1 MMAKSGGFKQ
11 VKHKAGSSNRK
22 PVSATRKKPEKKEL
36 TLWDQASRW
45 YDSLVGGQGTDFQKD
60 IIMPGVFRLL
70 EVSKKDRVLDL
81 ACGQGVFSRYLAKK
95 GVRVEGL
102 DSSSELLKH
111 ARSRSGPSIK
121 YHVGDA
127 GDAENFEADHF
138 DGIACLMAIQNI
150 EKMDLLFKSASRWL
164 KTGKHFVVV
173 MTHPCFRIPRQT
185 HWGWDDEKKLEYRR
199 VDHYMTETNVPILT
213 PPFADSKS
221 FTLTYHRP
229 LQSYVSALVQAGFC
243 VDAIEEWVSNKNSL
257 PGKRAKAENRARKE
271 IPLFLALRA
280 RLMPEP
286 ASQKDK

>member
-1 MMAKSGGFKQ
+1 M
-11 VKHKAGSSNRK
+11 RK
-22 PVSATRKKPEKKEL
+22 RQTRSVSKPPAKKEL

-70 EVSKKDRVLDL
+70 DIKKKDHILDL
-81 ACGQGVFSRYLAKK
+81 ACGQGVFSRYLSQK

-102 DSSSELLKH
+102 DSSSELLKY
-111 ARSRSGPSIK
+111 ARLRSGSSIK

-127 GDAENFEADHF
+127 GDDKNFEANRF
-138 DGIACLMAIQNI
+138 DGFASLMAIQNI
-150 EKMDLLFKSASRWL
+150 ERMDLLFKSAAHWL
-164 KTGKHFVVV
+164 KPEKCFVVV
-173 MTHPCFRIPRQT
+173 MTHPCFRIPRQS

-199 VDHYMTETNVPILT
+199 VDHYLTEANVPILT

-221 FTLTYHRP
+221 FTLTFHRP

-243 VDAIEEWVSNKNSL
+243 VDAMEEWISNKNSL
-257 PGKRAKAENRARKE
+257 PGKRSKAENRARKE

-286 ASQKDK
+286 SPQKDK

>member
-1 MMAKSGGFKQ
+1 MMAKPSGFKQ
-11 VKHKAGSSNRK
+11 AKHKAGSRNRK
-22 PVSATRKKPEKKEL
+22 PGRSFSGKKEL

-70 EVSKKDRVLDL
+70 EIRKKDRVLDL
-81 ACGQGVFSRYLAKK
+81 ACGQGGFSRYLGRK
-95 GVRVEGL
+95 GIHVEGL
-102 DSSSELLKH
+102 DSSSELVKY
-111 ARSRSGPSIK
+111 ARARSGPSIQ

-127 GDAENFEADHF
+127 GNAENFEADRF

-150 EKMDLLFKSASRWL
+150 EKMDLLFKSASQWL

-173 MTHPCFRIPRQT
+173 MTHPCFRIPRQS

-199 VDHYMTETNVPILT
+199 GDHYMTETTVPILT

-221 FTLTYHRP
+221 FTLTFHRP

-243 VDAIEEWVSNKNSL
+243 VDAMEEWVSNKNSL
-257 PGKRAKAENRARKE
+257 PGKRAKAANRARKE
-271 IPLFLALRA
+271 IPLFVALRA
-280 RLMPEP
+280 RSIPNKG
-286 ASQKDK
+286 QFQ

>member
-1 MMAKSGGFKQ
+1 MPRPSRFKS
-11 VKHKAGSSNRK
+11 VKPKAGSQSRNRK
-22 PVSATRKKPEKKEL
+22 DTAKPSAKKDL

-70 EVSKKDRVLDL
+70 EVTKKDRVLDL
-81 ACGQGVFSRYLAKK
+81 ACGQGVFSRFLSKK
-95 GVRVEGL
+95 GIHVEGL

-111 ARSRSGPSIK
+111 ARARSGPSIR

-127 GDAENFEADHF
+127 GDAKNFKENLF

-150 EKMDLLFKSASRWL
+150 EKMDLLLKSAARWL
-164 KTGKHFVVV
+164 KPGKCFVVV
-173 MTHPCFRIPRQT
+173 MTHPCFRIPRQS

-199 VDHYMTETNVPILT
+199 VDHYQTEMAVPILT
-213 PPFADSKS
+213 PPFADPES

-229 LQSYVSALVQAGFC
+229 MQSYVSALVQAGFC
-243 VDAIEEWVSNKNSL
+243 VDAMEEWISNKNSL
-257 PGKRAKAENRARKE
+257 PGKRSKAENRARKE

-280 RLMPEP
+280 RLIAEH
-286 ASQKDK
+286 SK